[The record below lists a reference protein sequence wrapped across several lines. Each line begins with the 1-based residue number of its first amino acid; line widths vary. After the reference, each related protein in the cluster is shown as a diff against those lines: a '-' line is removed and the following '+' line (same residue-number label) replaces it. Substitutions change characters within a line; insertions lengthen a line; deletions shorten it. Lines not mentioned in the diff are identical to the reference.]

1 MSERRGNED
10 ESAPADQHEVEAV
23 ASGEVEPG
31 STAEETERA
40 VEREQEALEG

>member
-1 MSERRGNED
+1 MSERRANED
-10 ESAPADQHEVEAV
+10 DSAPPDHDEVEAV
-23 ASGEVEPG
+23 ESGEVEPG